1 VVGTV
6 IMKGICG
13 NNLPDQYLPRN
24 QQTKREVGEEAR
36 IRKDLLAH
44 TAIDLQRSA
53 NRTAHVEG

>member
-1 VVGTV
+1 
-6 IMKGICG
+6 MKGICG